1 MGRMGRLVKFLAVKS
16 VLELGFVAG
25 LALTFYLAAFPTS
38 FRGSLDVANSTEIE
52 GWAFDMSA
60 PEATVSIQLF
70 INDRFVA
77 QAEANATRPDIVAA
91 GLASN
96 PEHGFVF
103 RTPELPPGNYEVR
116 VYVTY
121 VSKSLKLGTL
131 QEIGNPAS
139 FDVK

>member
-25 LALTFYLAAFPTS
+25 LAFTFYLTACPTS
-38 FRGSLDVANSTEIE
+38 FRGSLDVANSTDIE

-60 PEATVSIQLF
+60 PETMLSIQLF

-77 QAEANATRPDIVAA
+77 QAEANALRPDIVAA

-96 PEHGFVF
+96 PIHGFVF
-103 RTPELPPGNYEVR
+103 RTPELPPGHYEVR
-116 VYVTY
+116 VYATHI
-121 VSKSLKLGTL
+121 SKTWNLGTL
-131 QEIGNPAS
+131 QQIGNPAS

>member
-1 MGRMGRLVKFLAVKS
+1 MGRLVKFLAVKT

-25 LALTFYLAAFPTS
+25 LALTFYLSAFPTS
-38 FRGSLDVANSTEIE
+38 FRGSLDVANSTEIA

-60 PEATVSIQLF
+60 PETTLNIQLY
-70 INDRFVA
+70 INGRFVA

-116 VYVTY
+116 VYATH
-121 VSKSLKLGTL
+121 VSKSGNLGTL
-131 QEIGNPAS
+131 QEIGNPAGL
-139 FDVK
+139 DVK